1 MKFLEYYLFATE
13 ILTFLPS
20 LQGHMSHVQQTQKII
35 ILHSYYICK
44 THAHLIQNNYGANI
58 LVLLTI
64 KIQKYTIKIQTNTY
78 PELFLVWIPHGEIW
92 PTCPAVPMIPQ
103 DAFSDGTQYFT
114 SNAR

>member
-1 MKFLEYYLFATE
+1 MKFLKYYLFATE

-20 LQGHMSHVQQTQKII
+20 LQGHVTCPTSIENNNFEF
-35 ILHSYYICK
+35 ILIYK
-44 THAHLIQNNYGANI
+44 THAHLFQDNYGAAI
-58 LVLLTI
+58 LALLSI
-64 KIQKYTIKIQTNTY
+64 KIQKYTIKIQKNTY
-78 PELFLVWIPHGEIW
+78 PELFLVRIPHGEIW